1 MSDPRPVD
9 PSLFRQLDQALA
21 KLPDDQTPTS
31 QPDPTA
37 PTSASGLCDLL
48 DLLDNY
54 RTESDNTITSD
65 DVNDLQDS
73 LVKARSPMR
82 VAVVDKLSMCLKG
95 EDATT
100 LKALGAF
107 GWATECERV
116 AALLKPKELCHEV
129 GFASTG
135 PDVSK
140 EQLQIRFEKL
150 VKTGRRVVG
159 YWLAV
164 EKIVASPR
172 RAQPLARL
180 LMGLER
186 ERELNDA
193 INTLPF
199 GKKYKNSRLNLALY
213 WLMKQHED
221 VLPDTFFEKTPDYCA
236 KFKLP
241 ILGVMQKILDE
252 QAAAAIKITAW
263 LRKYLV
269 RRATTAVVA
278 NS

>member
-1 MSDPRPVD
+1 MSVPRPVD
-9 PSLFRQLDQALA
+9 PNLFKRLESVLDDLD
-21 KLPDDQTPTS
+21 LRDDQTPTS
-31 QPDPTA
+31 QPDPAA

-48 DLLDNY
+48 DQADEH
-54 RTESDNTITSD
+54 RTMADNTITPV

-186 ERELNDA
+186 SSA
-193 INTLPF
+193 
-199 GKKYKNSRLNLALY
+199 
-213 WLMKQHED
+213 
-221 VLPDTFFEKTPDYCA
+221 
-236 KFKLP
+236 
-241 ILGVMQKILDE
+241 
-252 QAAAAIKITAW
+252 
-263 LRKYLV
+263 
-269 RRATTAVVA
+269 
-278 NS
+278 

>member
-21 KLPDDQTPTS
+21 NLPDDQTPTS

-140 EQLQIRFEKL
+140 EQLQIRLRDEHAVGRSCLAADAVDADAAPVDGKRPGGAARARCRG
-150 VKTGRRVVG
+150 GRRQHRSG
-159 YWLAV
+159 
-164 EKIVASPR
+164 R
-172 RAQPLARL
+172 R
-180 LMGLER
+180 
-186 ERELNDA
+186 
-193 INTLPF
+193 
-199 GKKYKNSRLNLALY
+199 
-213 WLMKQHED
+213 
-221 VLPDTFFEKTPDYCA
+221 
-236 KFKLP
+236 
-241 ILGVMQKILDE
+241 
-252 QAAAAIKITAW
+252 
-263 LRKYLV
+263 
-269 RRATTAVVA
+269 RRCR
-278 NS
+278 

>member
-1 MSDPRPVD
+1 
-9 PSLFRQLDQALA
+9 
-21 KLPDDQTPTS
+21 
-31 QPDPTA
+31 
-37 PTSASGLCDLL
+37 
-48 DLLDNY
+48 
-54 RTESDNTITSD
+54 
-65 DVNDLQDS
+65 
-73 LVKARSPMR
+73 MR

-164 EKIVASPR
+164 
-172 RAQPLARL
+172 
-180 LMGLER
+180 
-186 ERELNDA
+186 
-193 INTLPF
+193 
-199 GKKYKNSRLNLALY
+199 
-213 WLMKQHED
+213 
-221 VLPDTFFEKTPDYCA
+221 
-236 KFKLP
+236 
-241 ILGVMQKILDE
+241 
-252 QAAAAIKITAW
+252 
-263 LRKYLV
+263 
-269 RRATTAVVA
+269 
-278 NS
+278 

>member
-1 MSDPRPVD
+1 MAIFDPN
-9 PSLFRQLDQALA
+9 LFRQLDQALA
-21 KLPDDQTPTS
+21 NLPDDQTPTS

-65 DVNDLQDS
+65 DVNDLLDS

-135 PDVSK
+135 PDVSMDELPK
-140 EQLQIRFEKL
+140 GTWTTLIE
-150 VKTGRRVVG
+150 
-159 YWLAV
+159 LAGIFPHYISS
-164 EKIVASPR
+164 IVRGGNCVS
-172 RAQPLARL
+172 
-180 LMGLER
+180 
-186 ERELNDA
+186 
-193 INTLPF
+193 
-199 GKKYKNSRLNLALY
+199 
-213 WLMKQHED
+213 
-221 VLPDTFFEKTPDYCA
+221 
-236 KFKLP
+236 P
-241 ILGVMQKILDE
+241 ILSYISPQI
-252 QAAAAIKITAW
+252 
-263 LRKYLV
+263 
-269 RRATTAVVA
+269 
-278 NS
+278 